1 MWSSLISLVE
11 RPYPAPQGDHYCP
24 FLVVCATVRRSL
36 AVTETTDHRELS
48 GSEAVG
54 LKAALEGL
62 F

>member
-1 MWSSLISLVE
+1 
-11 RPYPAPQGDHYCP
+11 
-24 FLVVCATVRRSL
+24 VR
-36 AVTETTDHRELS
+36 ETTDHREPS